1 MSRIDDELEQAVQDS
16 GQNPAPGSAAQ
27 TTAEGRVSLP
37 EGRVPQGR
45 AAMAAEEPQKKNWGL
60 LAGLGALMTG
70 ILVLVFSSSED
81 ASVYA
86 YTVDDLTAQASELS
100 GRQVRVTGTLVSG
113 TLYRR
118 DRPCEYQFNL
128 QPSRVPA
135 AAAGVSA
142 ASLAPAAE
150 KNVEYLKV
158 SFPQCVVPDT
168 FRDVKGVEVEV
179 TAEGRVNEDGSL
191 EASKVFAKCPS
202 KYEMRESATET
213 GKRPDHAGG
222 APQPEFVGVKKLE
235 DIR

>member
-16 GQNPAPGSAAQ
+16 GNNPSTGSAARS
-27 TTAEGRVSLP
+27 TGEGHVAM
-37 EGRVPQGR
+37 GQGPD
-45 AAMAAEEPQKKNWGL
+45 EPQKKNWGL

-118 DRPCEYQFNL
+118 DSPCEYQFNL
-128 QPSRVPA
+128 QPSRAPA
-135 AAAGVSA
+135 TAAGVSA
-142 ASLAPAAE
+142 SAPAAE

-179 TAEGRVNEDGSL
+179 TAEGRVNKDGSL

-213 GKRPDHAGG
+213 GNRPDHAGG

>member
-16 GQNPAPGSAAQ
+16 GQSPATDSAAEAPRPVSAAA
-27 TTAEGRVSLP
+27 AEGRS
-37 EGRVPQGR
+37 
-45 AAMAAEEPQKKNWGL
+45 AMGDGPEEPQKKNWGL

-118 DRPCEYQFNL
+118 DNPCEYQFNL
-128 QPSRVPA
+128 QPSRA
-135 AAAGVSA
+135 ATAAGVSA
-142 ASLAPAAE
+142 AGLGTAAE

-179 TAEGRVNEDGSL
+179 TAEGRVNQDGSL

-202 KYEMRESATET
+202 KYEMRETATET
-213 GKRPDHAGG
+213 GQRPDHAGG